1 MHMTMPDV
9 FKCLVGNVSYALLRQ
24 RTSLALKVSILRMV
38 LYTPMVLMVPSGFS
52 AINARIHTMSP
63 VCVQINQNQQHGP
76 FYAASL
82 SVNCKRVGPD
92 VLDLLKRVFKRV
104 IKRVVKRVIKRVIK
118 RVTVWLLVAKE
129 KKGKPRK
136 PKERRGKDGHK
147 IGIRRQASAGKNK
160 KEQSWSEADID
171 KAFDLWEKNSELPPG
186 QRKSKRQISIQCGV
200 PYTTICERLSGRWG
214 GGRRGKIAGGK
225 RQARILETGTFK
237 RVTEL

>member
-1 MHMTMPDV
+1 MTMPDV

-24 RTSLALKVSILRMV
+24 RTSLALKVSILRIV

-82 SVNCKRVGPD
+82 SVNRKRVGPD
-92 VLDLLKRVFKRV
+92 VPDLL
-104 IKRVVKRVIKRVIK
+104 KRVVKRVIKRV
-118 RVTVWLLVAKE
+118 TVSVLVAKE
-129 KKGKPRK
+129 KKGKLRK

-171 KAFDLWEKNSELPPG
+171 KAFDLWEKNSELPAG
-186 QRKSKRQISIQCGV
+186 QRLSKRQISIQCGV
-200 PYTTICERLSGRWG
+200 PYTTICERLSGR
-214 GGRRGKIAGGK
+214 
-225 RQARILETGTFK
+225 
-237 RVTEL
+237 

>member
-1 MHMTMPDV
+1 MPDV

-92 VLDLLKRVFKRV
+92 VLDLLKRV
-104 IKRVVKRVIKRVIK
+104 IKRVIK
-118 RVTVWLLVAKE
+118 RVTVLVLVAKE

-136 PKERRGKDGHK
+136 PKECRGKDGRK
-147 IGIRRQASAGKNK
+147 IGVRRQASAGKNK
-160 KEQSWSEADID
+160 KEQSWSEADIN

-186 QRKSKRQISIQCGV
+186 QRISKRQISIQCGV
-200 PYTTICERLSGRWG
+200 PYTTICERLSGRQG

>member
-1 MHMTMPDV
+1 MTMPDV

-24 RTSLALKVSILRMV
+24 RTSLALKVSILQIV
-38 LYTPMVLMVPSGFS
+38 LYTPMVLIVPSGFS

-82 SVNCKRVGPD
+82 SVNRKRVGPD
-92 VLDLLKRVFKRV
+92 LL
-104 IKRVVKRVIKRVIK
+104 KRVVKRV
-118 RVTVWLLVAKE
+118 TVSVLVAKE

-136 PKERRGKDGHK
+136 LKECRGKDGHK

-171 KAFDLWEKNSELPPG
+171 KAFDLWEKNSELPAG
-186 QRKSKRQISIQCGV
+186 QRLSKRQISIQCGV
-200 PYTTICERLSGRWG
+200 PYTTICERLSGR
-214 GGRRGKIAGGK
+214 
-225 RQARILETGTFK
+225 
-237 RVTEL
+237 